1 MEKSVATTQTS
12 LPPIPEDTFLAAS
25 ALYGKGNI
33 YLQLGDALE
42 LLVGEL
48 LPETTNASYRA
59 HILPALLTIIQYVE
73 GLTNDQ
79 VLEAVRTRLDLRY
92 ALHLPLN
99 SPGMSLDTLCEFHQ
113 TLYTNPTQQQRLQ
126 NLLNR
131 LVDFGLVR
139 TVAGEQPQAR
149 HILSRVCI
157 ISQLSEVTRA
167 MYEALETLAVADPE
181 WLRQI
186 MRPTWYDR
194 YNRSSRLAARSFSGE
209 RWNARA
215 QELLGDIQYLLQA
228 VQRRN
233 STKLAEL
240 PEVRYIKQILQEQ
253 YLTCIDEAD
262 ATLSQER
269 MVTECNLC
277 KLISETQYV

>member
-1 MEKSVATTQTS
+1 MAATQNF

-42 LLVGEL
+42 LLIGEL
-48 LPETTNASYRA
+48 LPEESSATYRA

-73 GLTNDQ
+73 GLTNEQ

-99 SPGMSLDTLCEFHQ
+99 SPAMALDSLCEFHQ

-126 NLLNR
+126 SLLNR
-131 LVDFGLVR
+131 LVDFGLVKP
-139 TVAGEQPQAR
+139 VAHKLPNAR
-149 HILSRVCI
+149 QVLARVCI

-167 MYEALETLAVADPE
+167 MYEALEALAVADPE

-194 YNRSSRLAARSFSGE
+194 YNRGSRLAARSFSGD

-215 QELLGDIQYLLQA
+215 QEILGDIQYLLQA
-228 VQRRN
+228 VQQRN

-240 PEVRYIKQILQEQ
+240 PEVQHIKQILQEQ
-253 YLTCIDEAD
+253 YLICIDEAD
-262 ATLSQER
+262 ATLIQER
-269 MVTECNLC
+269 MVEECNLC
-277 KLISETQYV
+277 KLISEAQHG